1 MATCPSHRLPLDRRH
16 AWTPVADAFLCAEC
30 ELALLAARASRPS
43 PIPDIPEN
51 LTPDEAM
58 RLLVEAFSDPTRW

>member
-1 MATCPSHRLPLDRRH
+1 MLGP
-16 AWTPVADAFLCAEC
+16 PVADAFLCREC
-30 ELALLAARASRPS
+30 ESMLLAARASRPS

>member
-1 MATCPSHRLPLDRRH
+1 MITCPSHRLPLDRRH
-16 AWTPVADAFLCAEC
+16 SVADAFLCREC
-30 ELALLAARASRPS
+30 ESMLLAARASRPS

-58 RLLVEAFSDPTRW
+58 RLLVEALSDPTRW